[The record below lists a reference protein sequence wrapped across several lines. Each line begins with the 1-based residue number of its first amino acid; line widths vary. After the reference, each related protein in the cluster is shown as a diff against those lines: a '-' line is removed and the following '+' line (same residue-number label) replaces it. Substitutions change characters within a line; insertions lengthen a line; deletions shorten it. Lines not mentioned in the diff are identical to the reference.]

1 MRASMIFE
9 IQSVCNIEVQI
20 YIARKF
26 SIVWFSLIDVT
37 DVIARLYLLL
47 DGVDFFLFEC
57 VFRLPQIT
65 EKAILSTNK
74 LCHMYA

>member
-9 IQSVCNIEVQI
+9 IQKVCNIEVQI

-37 DVIARLYLLL
+37 DVIARLYLLFEML
-47 DGVDFFLFEC
+47 FFFFSEC
-57 VFRLPQIT
+57 ISRLSQIS
-65 EKAILSTNK
+65 EKAMLSTNK